1 MEFSVL
7 LSVYNKENPK
17 YLAASLSSLA
27 QQTLAATEVV
37 MVVDGQIGVELK
49 AVLNSYIDVLKMK
62 IIYLPQ
68 NVGLGK
74 ALNEGLKH
82 CVYEW
87 VFRMDTDD
95 ICSPQRFEKQCKF
108 IKNNQDITII
118 GTQISE
124 FIDQE
129 NNVIRIRKVPII
141 SKEIYQFA
149 KKRNPFN
156 HMTVAYKKS
165 AILSVGGYQHHLY
178 MEDYNLW
185 LRLLA
190 KGYIGANLTES
201 LLLARIGNGMLM
213 RRHGWQYVLSEW
225 QLFRLKINLG
235 FQNRIQGLITFLTRA
250 GMRVMP
256 IFLLKKAYQF
266 LRR

>member
-17 YLAASLSSLA
+17 YLAASLASLA
-27 QQTLAATEVV
+27 QQTLCASEVI
-37 MVVDGQIGVELK
+37 MVVDGQIDGELE

-62 IIYLPQ
+62 IIRLAQ
-68 NVGLGK
+68 NVGLGQ
-74 ALNEGLKH
+74 ALNEGLQH
-82 CVYEW
+82 CAHEW

-95 ICSPQRFEKQCKF
+95 ICASNRFEKQCHF
-108 IKNNQDITII
+108 IKNNPDIAIL

-124 FIDQE
+124 FIEQE
-129 NNVIRIRKVPII
+129 DDVVHMRKVPILAN
-141 SKEIYQFA
+141 EIYQFA

-165 AILSVGGYQHHLY
+165 AILAVGGYQHHLY

-190 KGYIGANLTES
+190 KGYMGANLAES
-201 LLLARIGNGMLM
+201 LLMARIGNGMLM

-225 QLFRLKINLG
+225 QLFTLKRNLG
-235 FQNRIQGLITFLTRA
+235 FQNGIQGLMTFFIRA
-250 GMRVMP
+250 GMRLMP
-256 IFLLKKAYQF
+256 IFILKKAYQS
-266 LRR
+266 LRK